1 VLFYEKQI
9 VLDSTV
15 HKQVLILVTP
25 KSNNRRGIYFMKR
38 KLLMVVLGAVLTVSC
53 DNSKTTS
60 TTEKAKPTVVATTTA
75 SVAKTA
81 NEYRADLTTVPVAVK
96 ANENTTLTL
105 NLKNAQGEAVKDLQI
120 AHEKPMHL
128 LAVSKDLSEFYHL
141 HPEPQPDG
149 SFVVK
154 HKFPNGGDYKL
165 FADFTPANAEQ
176 TVAAMDVKVAG
187 KERKADAMIIDTFF
201 SKTTE
206 GLSVVME
213 NGAALVA
220 GEESMLTYKLTDAK
234 NNKPVTNLQKYL
246 GEDAHFVIVS
256 EDLKEFVHAHPMKME
271 PAAAATPAAKKSKD
285 DIQIKPSTDIM
296 AHVVFPKAGAYKIW
310 AQFQRADKVI
320 TVPFI
325 VSVSEKKAK

>member
-1 VLFYEKQI
+1 
-9 VLDSTV
+9 
-15 HKQVLILVTP
+15 
-25 KSNNRRGIYFMKR
+25 MKR
-38 KLLMVVLGAVLTVSC
+38 KLLLVMVGAVLTVSC

-60 TTEKAKPTVVATTTA
+60 TKEKPKPSVVATTA
-75 SVAKTA
+75 SVAKPV
-81 NEYRADLTTVPVAVK
+81 NEYRTDLVTLPATVK
-96 ANENTTLTL
+96 ANENATLTI
-105 NLKNAQGEAVKDLQI
+105 NIKNAQGEVVKDLQI

-165 FADFTPANAEQ
+165 FADFTPAKAEQ
-176 TVAAMDVKVAG
+176 TVSALDLKVSG
-187 KERKADAMIIDTFF
+187 KERKADRMIIDTFF
-201 SKTTE
+201 SKTTD

-246 GEDAHFVIVS
+246 GEDAHLVIVS
-256 EDLKEFVHAHPMKME
+256 EDLKEFVHAHPMKVE
-271 PAAAATPAAKKSKD
+271 PAATATPAAKKSKD

>member
-1 VLFYEKQI
+1 
-9 VLDSTV
+9 
-15 HKQVLILVTP
+15 
-25 KSNNRRGIYFMKR
+25 MKR
-38 KLLMVVLGAVLTVSC
+38 KLLLVMVGAVLAVSC
-53 DNSKTTS
+53 DNSNTTVS
-60 TTEKAKPTVVATTTA
+60 TKEKAKPSVEATTAAT
-75 SVAKTA
+75 VAKA
-81 NEYRADLTTVPVAVK
+81 AKDFRAELTTTPAALK
-96 ANENTTLTL
+96 ANDNATLTIAV
-105 NLKNAQGEAVKDLQI
+105 KNAQGEAVKDLQI
-120 AHEKPMHL
+120 VHEKPMHL

-149 SFVVK
+149 SLVVK

-213 NGAALVA
+213 NGTTLMA
-220 GEESMLTYKLTDAK
+220 GEESMLTYKLTDGK
-234 NNKPVTNLQKYL
+234 TNRPVTNLQKFL

-256 EDLKEFVHAHPMKME
+256 EDLKEFVHAHPMKAE
-271 PAAAATPAAKKSKD
+271 PVAAPTPAAKKSKD

-325 VSVSEKKAK
+325 VSVGERKAK